1 MMMGLD
7 NLSSENILTDFFD
20 NILSKRFVSSG
31 FSTYGKERSKSE
43 KVVKN
48 MRGSEIQA
56 EEEEVKE
63 EEKLEQQEERKSEEV
78 MGKINFN

>member
-20 NILSKRFVSSG
+20 NILSKRFVSS
-31 FSTYGKERSKSE
+31 SLSNYVKERSKSE

-56 EEEEVKE
+56 EEDVQDEETKE
-63 EEKLEQQEERKSEEV
+63 Q
-78 MGKINFN
+78 

>member
-20 NILSKRFVSSG
+20 NILSKRFVSS
-31 FSTYGKERSKSE
+31 SLSNYVKERSKSE

-56 EEEEVKE
+56 EDELKDEE
-63 EEKLEQQEERKSEEV
+63 
-78 MGKINFN
+78 I

>member
-1 MMMGLD
+1 MMGLD

-20 NILSKRFVSSG
+20 NILSKRFVSS
-31 FSTYGKERSKSE
+31 SLSNYVKERSKSE

-56 EEEEVKE
+56 EDELKDEE
-63 EEKLEQQEERKSEEV
+63 
-78 MGKINFN
+78 I

>member
-20 NILSKRFVSSG
+20 NILSKRFVSS
-31 FSTYGKERSKSE
+31 SLSNYVKERSKSE

-56 EEEEVKE
+56 EEEVQDE
-63 EEKLEQQEERKSEEV
+63 E
-78 MGKINFN
+78 I

>member
-1 MMMGLD
+1 
-7 NLSSENILTDFFD
+7 
-20 NILSKRFVSSG
+20 
-31 FSTYGKERSKSE
+31 
-43 KVVKN
+43 

-56 EEEEVKE
+56 EE

>member
-1 MMMGLD
+1 MMGLD

-20 NILSKRFVSSG
+20 KYDNILSKRFVGSS

-48 MRGSEIQA
+48 MRGSEIPKD
-56 EEEEVKE
+56 ED
-63 EEKLEQQEERKSEEV
+63 
-78 MGKINFN
+78 

>member
-56 EEEEVKE
+56 EEEE
-63 EEKLEQQEERKSEEV
+63 KLEQQEERKSEEV

>member
-1 MMMGLD
+1 MMGLD

-31 FSTYGKERSKSE
+31 FSAYGKERSKSE

-56 EEEEVKE
+56 EEEE
-63 EEKLEQQEERKSEEV
+63 KLEQQEERKSEEV